1 MRPSKSKEKRARPV
15 MFQGTSS
22 HVGKSVLA
30 AAVCRIL
37 ARRGLRVAPFKAQN
51 MALNSHVTASGGEIG
66 VAQAFQAEAAGAEPT
81 VDMNP
86 VLLKPTGEAA
96 SQVVIHGRARG
107 VMSAAEY
114 HAFKAHARAFVLES
128 YQRLSGEY
136 DVIVM
141 EGAGSPAEINLREG
155 DIANMGAAELAGS
168 PVVIIGDID
177 RGGVF
182 ASLVGTME
190 LLAPSE
196 RARVRGFI
204 INKFRGDPA
213 LLAPGLEMLTARTGV
228 EVLGVVPYIGDVLL
242 PDEDSVALEGRARGT
257 GAPEGRAGAGVV
269 RVAVVRL
276 PRISNFTD
284 FDPLRC
290 EPGVEVVF
298 AAEPAVLAGAD
309 LVIIPGSKN
318 TIADLGWLTERGFAG
333 AIEVHRRGGGM
344 VAGVCGGFQML
355 GARLSDPLGVDSG
368 AAGAAGVVD
377 GLGMI
382 DAETVMGSEKRT
394 YRVAATA
401 LVPGTG
407 ERVDV
412 RGYEIHTG
420 ETVVRGA
427 PFSTLTRRG
436 GEAVRLSD
444 GAVSSDGLV
453 WGTYIHGLF
462 DNDRFRGLLLGLLRR
477 RKGAE
482 GAEGRP
488 VAGVSFGAVRSGA
501 MERLADVVEENL
513 DVERLFGIIG
523 LTTAC
528 GRAGAGLP

>member
-66 VAQAFQAEAAGAEPT
+66 VAQAFQAEAAGVEPT

-107 VMSAAEY
+107 VMSAVEY
-114 HAFKAHARAFVLES
+114 HAFKPRARAFVLES
-128 YQRLSGEY
+128 LDRLSGEY

-155 DIANMGAAELAGS
+155 DIANMGAAELADS
-168 PVVIIGDID
+168 PVVLIGDID

-190 LLAPSE
+190 LLAPAE
-196 RARVRGFI
+196 RARVKGFI

-213 LLAPGLEMLTARTGV
+213 LLAPGLDMLTERTGV

-242 PDEDSVALEGRARGT
+242 PDEDSVALEGRAK
-257 GAPEGRAGAGVV
+257 GAGGPGPGAV

-290 EPGVEVVF
+290 EPGVEVAFVTD
-298 AAEPAVLAGAD
+298 PAGLAGAD
-309 LVIIPGSKN
+309 LVVIPGSKN
-318 TIADLGWLTERGFAG
+318 TIADLGWLTERGFAA
-333 AIEVHRRGGGM
+333 AIKAHRDGGGM

-355 GARLSDPLGVDSG
+355 GTRLSDPLGVESGGGVGSG
-368 AAGAAGVVD
+368 AVD

-382 DAETVMGSEKRT
+382 EAETVMRSEKRT
-394 YRVAATA
+394 FRVAATA

-412 RGYEIHTG
+412 TGYEIHTG
-420 ETVVRGA
+420 ETLVRET
-427 PFSTLTRRG
+427 PFSTITRRSG
-436 GEAVRLSD
+436 DDVRLSD
-444 GAVSSDGLV
+444 GAVSADGLV

-462 DNDRFRGLLLGLLRR
+462 DNDRFRALLLGPLRR
-477 RKGAE
+477 RKGVE
-482 GAEGRP
+482 RPGAGL
-488 VAGVSFGAVRSGA
+488 SFGAVRSGA
-501 MERLADVVEENL
+501 MERLADVVEDNL
-513 DVERLFGIIG
+513 DVDRLFGIIG
-523 LTTAC
+523 LTAAC
-528 GRAGAGLP
+528 GPLGAGLP